1 MQSRKVS
8 IVFTLIV
15 IQMLT
20 CTTIWGQN
28 IQNPVLNENV
38 TIDQTISHPPY
49 TFGYY
54 LTIWCSTIRNQHPYG
69 SWDYNTLP
77 DPQLYVS
84 HAEKVIYTASKQ
96 KDILTPQW
104 NAVIAHFTTQDFD
117 QGPIIVHI
125 YDQDVV
131 GRELIEEI
139 TVPRPREEIIGK
151 NIRLQGDFITLFL
164 QWQVD
169 IHSSSVMDLSDETIS
184 YHKYPQWI
192 NRTKTSQLK
201 TSQLNHSSSNH
212 ISSSDQS
219 SQSNSQTNTTQQDQ
233 SITIHKSTSSLSQ
246 DQSMNTVAKQRDGTQ
261 VTFNQTLREK
271 DIQGQRLFKQYLQAY
286 FEGDQ
291 IHAHH
296 LLLELSVR
304 FAHTSHGR
312 KARRL
317 LLLASH

>member
-104 NAVIAHFTTQDFD
+104 NAVI
-117 QGPIIVHI
+117 
-125 YDQDVV
+125 
-131 GRELIEEI
+131 
-139 TVPRPREEIIGK
+139 
-151 NIRLQGDFITLFL
+151 
-164 QWQVD
+164 
-169 IHSSSVMDLSDETIS
+169 
-184 YHKYPQWI
+184 
-192 NRTKTSQLK
+192 
-201 TSQLNHSSSNH
+201 
-212 ISSSDQS
+212 
-219 SQSNSQTNTTQQDQ
+219 
-233 SITIHKSTSSLSQ
+233 
-246 DQSMNTVAKQRDGTQ
+246 
-261 VTFNQTLREK
+261 QTLR
-271 DIQGQRLFKQYLQAY
+271 
-286 FEGDQ
+286 
-291 IHAHH
+291 
-296 LLLELSVR
+296 
-304 FAHTSHGR
+304 
-312 KARRL
+312 
-317 LLLASH
+317 